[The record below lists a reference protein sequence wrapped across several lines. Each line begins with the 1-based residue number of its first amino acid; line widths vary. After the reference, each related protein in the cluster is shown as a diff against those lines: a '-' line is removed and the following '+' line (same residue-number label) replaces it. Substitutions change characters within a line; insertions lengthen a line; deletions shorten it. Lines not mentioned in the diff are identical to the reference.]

1 MIKINSK
8 NIKVGNELLCV
19 KELSLFL
26 TKGLSYEIVNIS
38 DKEIQIVDDDN
49 DKETPL
55 RLSLD
60 KNSEVNIFRYF
71 KIWDNEKKR
80 TS

>member
-8 NIKVGNELLCV
+8 NVKVGNKLLCV
-19 KELSLFL
+19 KELNLFL
-26 TKGLSYEIVNIS
+26 TKGLSYEILNIS
-38 DKEIQIVDDDN
+38 DMEIQIIDDDN

-60 KNSEVNIFRYF
+60 KNSEVSIFRYF